1 LPDECETRDDAVMD
15 KQTEKLN
22 MARRQLD
29 ALTMIGAALLVA
41 VLVYAVYTVA

>member
-1 LPDECETRDDAVMD
+1 MQARDDAAMD

-29 ALTMIGAALLVA
+29 LLTAFGAALLVA
-41 VLVYAVYTVA
+41 VLVYAVYSVA